1 MQELVA
7 MLTHYNS
14 YQIWVTVI
22 TIILIFV
29 LLIISIFSKRMLSFV
44 AFVMAMGMI
53 LGGFVIY
60 LGFSHQMNEAVVKHE
75 YKAIKKQK
83 TLEIKSNSDMI
94 KDYKF
99 EINSEDKEHI
109 YIHRETFFGE
119 KSYVIDKSD
128 LDEINN

>member
-1 MQELVA
+1 MQQLVA

-14 YQIWVTVI
+14 FQIWVTVI
-22 TIILIFV
+22 NIILTLV
-29 LLIISIFSKRMLSFV
+29 LLIICIFSEKMVSFIT
-44 AFVMAMGMI
+44 FLMALVTA
-53 LGGFVIY
+53 LGGFGLY
-60 LGFSHQMNEAVVKHE
+60 LVFSHQMNEAVAKHE
-75 YKAIKKQK
+75 YKAIKNQK

-109 YIHRETFFGE
+109 YIHRGTFFGE

-128 LDEINN
+128 LDEIND

>member
-1 MQELVA
+1 MQQLVA

-14 YQIWVTVI
+14 YQIRATVI
-22 TIILIFV
+22 TIILTLL
-29 LLIISIFSKRMLSFV
+29 LLIISIFSKRMVTFV
-44 AFVMAMGMI
+44 RAMAIGMI
-53 LGGFVIY
+53 LGCFVIY
-60 LGFSHQMNEAVVKHE
+60 LDFSHQMNEAVTKHE
-75 YKAIKKQK
+75 YKAIKNQK

-109 YIHRETFFGE
+109 YIHRGTFFGE

-128 LDEINN
+128 LDEIND